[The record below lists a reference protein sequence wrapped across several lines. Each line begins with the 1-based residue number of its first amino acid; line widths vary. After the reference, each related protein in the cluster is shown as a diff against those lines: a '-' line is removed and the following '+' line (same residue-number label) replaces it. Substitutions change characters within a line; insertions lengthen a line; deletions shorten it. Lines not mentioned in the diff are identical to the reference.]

1 MTGYQKRLLGLMLVL
16 SVSTWAQAICPMM
29 LSPQTVNDCG
39 QHANHPAA
47 ASSENSNTSP
57 EHECCPGMRVRMQTD
72 HCERAKVS
80 SCATA
85 MSCCAVE
92 RQPASTSKA
101 STVGSDISVIG
112 RVMPSALQARS
123 RAVALELS
131 DAGPPERG
139 VLSVKEDFQ
148 I

>member
-1 MTGYQKRLLGLMLVL
+1 MTGYLKRLLGLMLVL

-29 LSPQTVNDCG
+29 LFPQTAKDCG
-39 QHANHPAA
+39 QHATHPAA
-47 ASSENSNTSP
+47 TSSQSSEQSSG
-57 EHECCPGMRVRMQTD
+57 HDCCPGMRARMQKD

-80 SCATA
+80 SCASA

-101 STVGSDISVIG
+101 STAGNDITVIG
-112 RVMPSALQARS
+112 LVLPSALRAPS
-123 RAVALELS
+123 RAVTLELS
-131 DAGPPERG
+131 DATPPDRG
-139 VLSVKEDFQ
+139 VLSLKEDLR